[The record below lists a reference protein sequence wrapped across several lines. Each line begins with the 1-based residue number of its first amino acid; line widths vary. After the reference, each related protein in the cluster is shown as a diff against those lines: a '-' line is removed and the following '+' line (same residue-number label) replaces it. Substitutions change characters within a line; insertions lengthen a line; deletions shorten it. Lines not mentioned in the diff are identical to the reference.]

1 MTSKERVL
9 AAVNLKQPDKIPID
23 FGGCN
28 TTGMHVSCVAALRD
42 YYGLEKRL
50 VKVHEPGQMLGWID
64 DDLKEVIC
72 IDTEGVF
79 PRGTGYGFLNRNWK
93 TWRMPDGLEV
103 LVAEDFKTTVDEEGS
118 IYLYPQGDTSA
129 PPSGKMPK
137 DGYFF
142 DVIVRQ
148 EPLDEENLNP
158 EDNLEEFKPISDEEL
173 GYLKEAV
180 PKAASTGR
188 AVFAS
193 FGGTSFGDIARVPAA
208 SLKYPKGIRDISE
221 WYMSIALRPEYLH
234 AVFSKQCDIA
244 IQNLEKI
251 HKVVGDT
258 VDLAYIC
265 GTDFGTQNSS
275 FCSVE
280 TFQSLYKPY
289 YKRVNDWIHEHTNWK
304 CFKHSCGAVEKFLD
318 DFIDAGFEIFNP
330 VQCSAAG
337 MDPELLKTKYG
348 NRLAFWGGGVDTQ
361 ETLPFKTP
369 EEVREEVLQRCEIF
383 SKNGGFVFNTVHN
396 IQAKTPVENI
406 VAMIDAVHEFNGEK
420 IKI

>member
-1 MTSKERVL
+1 MNSRERIMTAVALKE
-9 AAVNLKQPDKIPID
+9 PDKVPID

-64 DDLKEVIC
+64 DDLKEAMG

-79 PRGTGYGFLNRNWK
+79 PFGTGYGYRNENWK
-93 TWRMPDGLEV
+93 CWRMPDGLEV
-103 LVAEDFKTTVDEEGS
+103 LVGEGFQTTEDKEGN
-118 IYLYPQGDTSA
+118 IYLYPEGDLSI

-148 EPLDEENLNP
+148 EPLDEDHLNP
-158 EDNLEEFKPISDEEL
+158 EDNLEEYQPISEDAL
-173 GYLKEAV
+173 RSWKQAV
-180 PKAASTGR
+180 DVAASKGR

-208 SLKYPKGIRDISE
+208 SLKHPKGIRDISE
-221 WYMSIALRPEYLH
+221 WYMSIALRPDYLH
-234 AVFSKQCDIA
+234 AVFSKQCEIA
-244 IQNLEKI
+244 IENLAKI
-251 HKVVGDT
+251 HAAVGDA
-258 VDLAYIC
+258 VDIVYIC

-280 TFQSLYKPY
+280 TFRDLYKPY
-289 YKRVNDWIHEHTNWK
+289 YARVNDWIHQHTNWK
-304 CFKHSCGAVEKFLD
+304 CFKHSCGAVAKFLD

-337 MDPELLKTKYG
+337 MEPEKLKSAFG
-348 NRLAFWGGGVDTQ
+348 DRLAFWGGGVDTQ
-361 ETLPFKTP
+361 HVLPFGTP
-369 EEVREEVLQRCEIF
+369 AEVREQVLKHCEIF
-383 SKNGGFVFNTVHN
+383 SNNGGFIFNTVHN
-396 IQAKTPVENI
+396 VQAKTSVENI
-406 VAMIDAVHEFNGEK
+406 VAMINAVREFNGEH
-420 IKI
+420 